1 MQQTGRNTD
10 VVEPHFGQDLG
21 HLERMNKIRL
31 AGRSLL
37 PPVVKRREKICPPD
51 EINVRTRPVFLYLI
65 YYIFDPDHLDPKTF
79 YILHQIQGNY

>member
-1 MQQTGRNTD
+1 
-10 VVEPHFGQDLG
+10 
-21 HLERMNKIRL
+21 
-31 AGRSLL
+31 
-37 PPVVKRREKICPPD
+37 VKRREKICPPD